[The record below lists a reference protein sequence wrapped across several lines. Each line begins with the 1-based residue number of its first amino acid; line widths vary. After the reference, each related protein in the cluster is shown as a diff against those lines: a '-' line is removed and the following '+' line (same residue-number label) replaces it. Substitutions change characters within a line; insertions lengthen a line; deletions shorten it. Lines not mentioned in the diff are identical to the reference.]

1 MRWRVDRATALQ
13 ALSRDV
19 KHADE
24 IRYAPFDRRL
34 ARRMLAFLVPYRKA
48 MAAALLLLLVLA
60 GIQALQPYLI
70 KVAIDRHIA
79 VGDAR
84 GLLVVAVLYFG
95 LLVLDLVLGFF
106 QTWLTAWI
114 GQRAMHDLRER
125 LFDHLQRLPVPFF
138 DRQAVGRL
146 VTRVTSDVEVLNDLF
161 SSGVIA
167 VLSDLFML
175 VAIAVTMFLVDPR
188 LALVTLAV
196 VPLILVVSLFFRI
209 RMRSVYREIRM
220 WVARMNAYLQE
231 HVTGLDVVQLFRQ
244 ERRSALE
251 FGALNRGHR
260 DAQVRSILYYALFY
274 PIVEV
279 LGALSIAL
287 VIWYGGGEILQGALT
302 FGSLV
307 AFIQYGEKFFAPIRD
322 LAEKYNLLQA
332 AMASGERLVDLLD
345 EPLPEP
351 APSVRRADRLPEPA
365 GEVRFEDVWFR
376 YNPEAWILEGVTFR
390 IEPGSRVAL
399 VGPTGSGKTT
409 CASLL
414 AGFYQVTRGRI
425 LLDGVDIRE
434 YPPEEL
440 RRRVGLVLQDPFL
453 FSRTVGEN
461 VDLDEA
467 AIGQARLEA
476 AIKAVGADRFVAGLP
491 GGLDARVGER
501 GRTLST
507 GQKQLVSLARALA
520 FDPPVLILDEA
531 TSSVDSESEALI
543 EDAIRTLL
551 AGRTSLVIAHRLSTV
566 RSADRIVVLHH
577 GEVREQG
584 THEELRAAGG
594 LYALLYEL
602 QFVERA
608 GMIESGAERP

>member
-1 MRWRVDRATALQ
+1 M
-13 ALSRDV
+13 

-24 IRYAPFDRRL
+24 VRYAPFDRRL

-60 GIQALQPYLI
+60 GIQALQPYLV
-70 KVAIDRHIA
+70 KVAIDSHIA

-84 GLLVVAVLYFG
+84 GLLGVAALYFG
-95 LLVLDLVLGFF
+95 LLVLDLVLGFL

-114 GQRAMHDLRER
+114 GQHAMHDLRER
-125 LFDHLQRLPVPFF
+125 LFDHLQRLPIPFF

-244 ERRSALE
+244 ESRSARE

-274 PIVEV
+274 PIVEI

-287 VIWYGGGEILQGALT
+287 VVWYGGGEILQGALT

-351 APSVRRADRLPEPA
+351 AASVRPADRLPEPA

-376 YNPEAWILEGVTFR
+376 YNPEPWILKGVSFQV
-390 IEPGSRVAL
+390 EPGSRVAL

-425 LLDGVDIRE
+425 LLDGMDVRE
-434 YPPEEL
+434 YPLEEL
-440 RRRVGLVLQDPFL
+440 RKRIGLVLQDPFL

-467 AIGQARLEA
+467 AIGQGRLEA
-476 AIKAVGADRFVAGLP
+476 AVKAVGAERFVAALP

-520 FDPPVLILDEA
+520 FDPPVLVLDEA

-594 LYALLYEL
+594 LYARLYEL

-608 GMIESGAERP
+608 GMVESGAERP

>member
-1 MRWRVDRATALQ
+1 MN
-13 ALSRDV
+13 
-19 KHADE
+19 HADE

-48 MAAALLLLLVLA
+48 MSVALLLLLVLA

-84 GLLVVAVLYFG
+84 GLLGVAALYFG
-95 LLVLDLVLGFF
+95 LLVLDLALGLL

-138 DRQAVGRL
+138 DRQAMGRL

-175 VAIAVTMFLVDPR
+175 VAVAVTMFLVDPR

-196 VPLILVVSLFFRI
+196 VPVILVVSLFFRI

-244 ERRSALE
+244 EGRSARE

-302 FGSLV
+302 FGALV

-351 APSVRRADRLPEPA
+351 RASVRPADRLPEPA

-376 YNPEAWILEGVTFR
+376 YAAEPWILKGVTFR

-399 VGPTGSGKTT
+399 VGSTGSGKTT

-414 AGFYQVTRGRI
+414 ARFYEVTRGRI
-425 LLDGVDIRE
+425 LLDGVDLRD

-440 RRRVGLVLQDPFL
+440 RKRVGLVLQDPFL
-453 FSRTVGEN
+453 FSRTVAEN

-467 AIGQARLEA
+467 AIGRDRLDA
-476 AIKAVGADRFVAGLP
+476 AIVAVGAGGFVAALP
-491 GGLDARVGER
+491 GGVGARVGER

-507 GQKQLVSLARALA
+507 GQKQLLSLARALA
-520 FDPPVLILDEA
+520 YDPPVLVLDEA

-543 EDAIRTLL
+543 EEAVRTLL
-551 AGRTSLVIAHRLSTV
+551 ADRTSLVIAHRLSTV
-566 RSADRIVVLHH
+566 RTADRIVVLHH
-577 GEVREQG
+577 GQVREQG
-584 THEELRAAGG
+584 THAELRAAGG
-594 LYALLYEL
+594 LYARLYEL
-602 QFVERA
+602 QLVERA
-608 GMIESGAERP
+608 GATESVAATS

>member
-1 MRWRVDRATALQ
+1 MPAHV
-13 ALSRDV
+13 
-19 KHADE
+19 DE

-34 ARRMLAFLVPYRKA
+34 AGRMLAFLVPYRKP
-48 MAAALLLLLVLA
+48 MAGALFLLIVLA
-60 GIQALQPYLI
+60 GSQALQPYLI
-70 KVAIDRHIA
+70 KIAIDRHIA
-79 VGDAR
+79 VGDSQ
-84 GLLVVAVLYFG
+84 GLLLVAALYFG
-95 LLVLDLVLGFF
+95 LLLLDLGLGYL
-106 QTWLTAWI
+106 QTWVTAWI

-138 DRQAVGRL
+138 DRQAVGRI
-146 VTRVTSDVEVLNDLF
+146 VTRVTSDVEVLNELF

-167 VLSDLFML
+167 VLSDVFML
-175 VAIAVTMFLVDPR
+175 TAIAVTMFLVDPR

-196 VPLILVVSLFFRI
+196 VPLILVVSLYFRI

-244 ERRSALE
+244 ERRSARA
-251 FGALNRGHR
+251 FGDLNRGHR
-260 DAQVRSILYYALFY
+260 DAQIRSIVYYSLFY

-287 VIWYGGGEILQGALT
+287 VIWYGGGEILRGALT

-345 EPLPEP
+345 EPVPEAP
-351 APSVRRADRLPEPA
+351 AAVRPADRLPAPA
-365 GEVRFEDVWFR
+365 GDVRFEDVWFR
-376 YNPEAWILEGVTFR
+376 YGSGPWILKGVTFR
-390 IEPGSRVAL
+390 IEPGSRIAL
-399 VGPTGSGKTT
+399 VGATGSGKTT

-414 AGFYQVTRGRI
+414 ARFYEVTRGRI
-425 LLDGVDIRE
+425 LLDGLDLRE
-434 YPPEEL
+434 YPIDEL
-440 RRRVGLVLQDPFL
+440 RRRVGLVVQDPFL
-453 FSRTVGEN
+453 FSRTIGEN
-461 VDLDEA
+461 VDLDEP
-467 AIGQARLEA
+467 AIGRDRRA
-476 AIKAVGADRFVAGLP
+476 AALRAVGAERFVAALP
-491 GGLDARVGER
+491 EGMDARVGER

-520 FDPPVLILDEA
+520 FDHPLLILDEA

-543 EDAIRTLL
+543 EEAIRTLL

-584 THEELRAAGG
+584 THEELRAADG
-594 LYALLYEL
+594 LYARLYEL
-602 QFVERA
+602 QLVERA
-608 GMIESGAERP
+608 GMTESRAEVS

>member
-1 MRWRVDRATALQ
+1 MN
-13 ALSRDV
+13 
-19 KHADE
+19 HADE

-48 MAAALLLLLVLA
+48 MSVALLLLLVLA

-84 GLLVVAVLYFG
+84 GLLGVAALYFG
-95 LLVLDLVLGFF
+95 LLVLDLALGFL

-138 DRQAVGRL
+138 DRQAMGRL

-175 VAIAVTMFLVDPR
+175 VAVAVTMFLVDPR

-196 VPLILVVSLFFRI
+196 VPVILVVSLFFRI

-244 ERRSALE
+244 EGRSARE

-302 FGSLV
+302 FGALV

-351 APSVRRADRLPEPA
+351 RASVRPADRLPEPA

-376 YNPEAWILEGVTFR
+376 YAAEPWILKGVTFR

-399 VGPTGSGKTT
+399 VGSTGSGKTT

-414 AGFYQVTRGRI
+414 ARFYEVTRGRI
-425 LLDGVDIRE
+425 LLDGVDLRD

-440 RRRVGLVLQDPFL
+440 RKRVGLVLQDPFL
-453 FSRTVGEN
+453 FSRTVAEN

-467 AIGQARLEA
+467 AIGRDRLDA
-476 AIKAVGADRFVAGLP
+476 AIGAIGAGGFVAALP
-491 GGLDARVGER
+491 GGVCARVGER

-507 GQKQLVSLARALA
+507 GQKQLLSLARALA
-520 FDPPVLILDEA
+520 YDPPVLVLDEA

-543 EDAIRTLL
+543 EEAVRTLL
-551 AGRTSLVIAHRLSTV
+551 ADRTSLVIAHRLSTV
-566 RSADRIVVLHH
+566 RTADRIVVLHH
-577 GEVREQG
+577 GQVREQG
-584 THEELRAAGG
+584 THAELRAAGG
-594 LYALLYEL
+594 LYARLYEL
-602 QFVERA
+602 QLVERA
-608 GMIESGAERP
+608 GATESVAATS

>member
-1 MRWRVDRATALQ
+1 
-13 ALSRDV
+13 V

-34 ARRMLAFLVPYRKA
+34 AGRMLAFLIPYRKA

-79 VGDAR
+79 VGDAG
-84 GLLVVAVLYFG
+84 GLLGVVALYFG
-95 LLVLDLVLGFF
+95 LLVLDLALGFL

-125 LFDHLQRLPVPFF
+125 LFDHVQRLPIPFF
-138 DRQAVGRL
+138 DRQAMGRL

-161 SSGVIA
+161 SSGVVA

-175 VAIAVTMFLVDPR
+175 VAVAVTMFLVDPR

-244 ERRSALE
+244 ERRSARE

-351 APSVRRADRLPEPA
+351 AASVRPVDRLPEPA

-376 YNPEAWILEGVTFR
+376 YTPEPWILKGVTFR
-390 IEPGSRVAL
+390 VEPGSRVAL
-399 VGPTGSGKTT
+399 VGSTGSGKTT

-414 AGFYQVTRGRI
+414 ARFYEVTRGRI
-425 LLDGVDIRE
+425 LLDGVDLRD
-434 YPPEEL
+434 YPLEEL
-440 RRRVGLVLQDPFL
+440 RKRVGLVLQDPFL

-461 VDLDEA
+461 VDLDQA
-467 AIGQARLEA
+467 VIGRDRLEA
-476 AIKAVGADRFVAGLP
+476 AIRAVGAERFVAALP
-491 GGLDARVGER
+491 AGLDARVGER

-520 FDPPVLILDEA
+520 FDPPVLVLDEA

-551 AGRTSLVIAHRLSTV
+551 ADRTSLVIAHRLSTV

-584 THEELRAAGG
+584 THQELRAAGG
-594 LYALLYEL
+594 LYARLYEL
-602 QFVERA
+602 QLVERA
-608 GMIESGAERP
+608 GMIESGVETS

>member
-1 MRWRVDRATALQ
+1 M
-13 ALSRDV
+13 

-48 MAAALLLLLVLA
+48 MVAALLLLLVLA
-60 GIQALQPYLI
+60 GIQALQPYLV

-84 GLLVVAVLYFG
+84 GLLAVAALYFG

-114 GQRAMHDLRER
+114 GQRAMHDLREQ

-175 VAIAVTMFLVDPR
+175 VAIAVTMFFVDPR

-196 VPLILVVSLFFRI
+196 VPLILVVSLYFRI

-287 VIWYGGGEILQGALT
+287 VIWYGGGAILQGALT

-351 APSVRRADRLPEPA
+351 ATYVRRADSLPEPA
-365 GEVRFEDVWFR
+365 GEVRFEEVWFR
-376 YNPEAWILEGVTFR
+376 YNPEAWILKGVTFR

-425 LLDGVDIRE
+425 LLDGVDVLE

-467 AIGQARLEA
+467 AIGQGRLEA
-476 AIKAVGADRFVAGLP
+476 AIKTVGAERFVAALP

-520 FDPPVLILDEA
+520 FDPPVLVLDEA

-594 LYALLYEL
+594 LYARLYEL
-602 QFVERA
+602 QFIERA
-608 GMIESGAERP
+608 GMVESGAER

>member
-1 MRWRVDRATALQ
+1 M
-13 ALSRDV
+13 

-34 ARRMLAFLVPYRKA
+34 AGRMLAFLAPYRKA
-48 MAAALLLLLVLA
+48 MAAALFLLVVLA
-60 GIQALQPYLI
+60 GIQALQPYLV

-79 VGDAR
+79 VGDAG
-84 GLLVVAVLYFG
+84 GLLGVAALYFG
-95 LLVLDLVLGFF
+95 LLVLDLALGFL

-114 GQRAMHDLRER
+114 GQQAMHDLRER

-138 DRQAVGRL
+138 DRQAMGRL

-161 SSGVIA
+161 SSGVVA
-167 VLSDLFML
+167 VLSDLLML
-175 VAIAVTMFLVDPR
+175 VAVAVTMFLVDPR

-244 ERRSALE
+244 ERRSARE

-279 LGALSIAL
+279 LGAISIAL
-287 VIWYGGGEILQGALT
+287 VIWYGGGEIMRGALT

-332 AMASGERLVDLLD
+332 AMASAERLVDLLD

-351 APSVRRADRLPEPA
+351 AATVRPADRLPEPA
-365 GEVRFEDVWFR
+365 GEVLFEDVWFR
-376 YNPEAWILEGVTFR
+376 YAAEPWILKGVTFR
-390 IEPGSRVAL
+390 VEPGSRVAL
-399 VGPTGSGKTT
+399 VGATGSGKTT

-414 AGFYQVTRGRI
+414 ARFYEVTRGRI
-425 LLDGVDIRE
+425 LLDGLDLRD
-434 YPPEEL
+434 YPLEEL
-440 RRRVGLVLQDPFL
+440 RKRVGLVLQDPFL
-453 FSRTVGEN
+453 FSRSVGEN
-461 VDLDEA
+461 VDLDEST
-467 AIGQARLEA
+467 IDRARVEA
-476 AIKAVGADRFVAGLP
+476 AIRAVGAERFVAALPDGL
-491 GGLDARVGER
+491 GARVGER

-507 GQKQLVSLARALA
+507 GQRQLVSLARALA
-520 FDPPVLILDEA
+520 FDPPVLVLDEA

-543 EDAIRTLL
+543 EEAVRTLL
-551 AGRTSLVIAHRLSTV
+551 ADRTSLVIAHRLSTV
-566 RSADRIVVLHH
+566 RSAGRIVVLHH

-594 LYALLYEL
+594 LYARLYEL
-602 QFVERA
+602 QLVERT
-608 GMIESGAERP
+608 GMIETGMEAS

>member
-1 MRWRVDRATALQ
+1 M
-13 ALSRDV
+13 

-34 ARRMLAFLVPYRKA
+34 AGRMLAFLAPYRKA
-48 MAAALLLLLVLA
+48 MAAALFLLVVLA
-60 GIQALQPYLI
+60 GIQALQPYLV

-79 VGDAR
+79 VGDAG
-84 GLLVVAVLYFG
+84 GLLGVAALYFG
-95 LLVLDLVLGFF
+95 LLVLDLALGFL

-114 GQRAMHDLRER
+114 GQQTMHDLRER

-138 DRQAVGRL
+138 DRQAMGRL

-161 SSGVIA
+161 SSGVVA
-167 VLSDLFML
+167 VLSDLLML
-175 VAIAVTMFLVDPR
+175 VAVAVTMFLVDPR

-244 ERRSALE
+244 ERRSARE

-279 LGALSIAL
+279 LGAISIAL
-287 VIWYGGGEILQGALT
+287 VIWYGGGEILRGALT

-332 AMASGERLVDLLD
+332 AMASAERLVDLLD

-351 APSVRRADRLPEPA
+351 AATVRPADRLPEPA
-365 GEVRFEDVWFR
+365 GEVLFEDVWFR
-376 YNPEAWILEGVTFR
+376 YAAEPWILKGVTFR
-390 IEPGSRVAL
+390 VEPGSRVAL
-399 VGPTGSGKTT
+399 VGATGSGKTT

-414 AGFYQVTRGRI
+414 ARFYEVTRGRI
-425 LLDGVDIRE
+425 LLDGVDLRD
-434 YPPEEL
+434 YPLEEL
-440 RRRVGLVLQDPFL
+440 RKRVGLVLQDPFL
-453 FSRTVGEN
+453 FSRSVGEN
-461 VDLDEA
+461 VDLDESM
-467 AIGQARLEA
+467 IDRARVEA
-476 AIKAVGADRFVAGLP
+476 AIRAVGAERFVAALPDGL
-491 GGLDARVGER
+491 GARVGER

-507 GQKQLVSLARALA
+507 GQRQLVSLARALA
-520 FDPPVLILDEA
+520 FDPPVLVLDEA

-543 EDAIRTLL
+543 EEAVRTLL
-551 AGRTSLVIAHRLSTV
+551 ADRTSLVIAHRLSTV
-566 RSADRIVVLHH
+566 RSAGWIVVLHH

-594 LYALLYEL
+594 LYARLYEL
-602 QFVERA
+602 QLVERT
-608 GMIESGAERP
+608 GMIETGMEAS

>member
-1 MRWRVDRATALQ
+1 LTP
-13 ALSRDV
+13 
-19 KHADE
+19 HTDE

-34 ARRMLAFLVPYRKA
+34 ARRMLTFLAPYRKA
-48 MAAALLLLLVLA
+48 MAAALFLLLLLA
-60 GIQALQPYLI
+60 GIQALQPYLV

-84 GLLVVAVLYFG
+84 GLLGVTALYSG
-95 LLVLDLVLGFF
+95 LLVLDFALGFL

-114 GQRAMHDLRER
+114 GQQAMHDLRER

-167 VLSDLFML
+167 VLSDVFML
-175 VAIAVTMFLVDPR
+175 AAVAVTMFLVDAR

-196 VPLILVVSLFFRI
+196 IPFILVVSLFFRI
-209 RMRSVYREIRM
+209 RMRTVYREIRM

-244 ERRSALE
+244 ERRSADE
-251 FGALNRGHR
+251 FGTLNRGHR

-351 APSVRRADRLPEPA
+351 VASIRTAERLPEAA

-376 YNPEAWILEGVTFR
+376 YTPATWVLKGVTFR
-390 IEPGSRVAL
+390 VDPGSRVAL
-399 VGPTGSGKTT
+399 VGPTGSGKTS

-414 AGFYQVTRGRI
+414 ARFYEATRGRI
-425 LLDGVDIRE
+425 LLDGLDVRE
-434 YPPEEL
+434 YPIAEL
-440 RRRVGLVLQDPFL
+440 RKRIGLVLQDPFL
-453 FSRTVGEN
+453 FSRTVAEN
-461 VDLDEA
+461 VGLDEPEIDGVRLAA
-467 AIGQARLEA
+467 AIT
-476 AIKAVGADRFVAGLP
+476 AVGAERFVAALP
-491 GGLDARVGER
+491 AGLDTPVGER

-551 AGRTSLVIAHRLSTV
+551 VGRTSLVIAHRLSTV

-584 THEELRAAGG
+584 RHEELRTAGG
-594 LYALLYEL
+594 LYARLYEL
-602 QFVERA
+602 QFVDRS
-608 GMIESGAERP
+608 GMVGVETS

>member
-1 MRWRVDRATALQ
+1 MPTH
-13 ALSRDV
+13 S
-19 KHADE
+19 DE
-24 IRYAPFDRRL
+24 IRFAPFDRRL
-34 ARRMLAFLVPYRKA
+34 ARRMLAFLVPYRRA

-60 GIQALQPYLI
+60 GIQALQPYLV

-84 GLLVVAVLYFG
+84 GLLDVAALYFG
-95 LLVLDLVLGFF
+95 LLVLDLTLGFL

-125 LFDHLQRLPVPFF
+125 LFDHLQRLPIPFF

-167 VLSDLFML
+167 VLSDVFML
-175 VAIAVTMFLVDPR
+175 VAIAVTMFLIDPR

-244 ERRSALE
+244 ERRSARE

-260 DAQVRSILYYALFY
+260 DAQVRSILYYSLFY

-351 APSVRRADRLPEPA
+351 AASLRPADRLPEPA

-376 YNPEAWILEGVTFR
+376 YTREPWILKGVTFR
-390 IEPGSRVAL
+390 VEPGSRVAL

-425 LLDGVDIRE
+425 LLDDVDVRE
-434 YPPEEL
+434 YPLEEL
-440 RRRVGLVLQDPFL
+440 RKRVGLVLQDPFL

-467 AIGQARLEA
+467 AIGRDRLEA
-476 AIKAVGADRFVAGLP
+476 AVKAVGAERFVAALP

-520 FDPPVLILDEA
+520 FDPPVLVLDEA

-594 LYALLYEL
+594 LYARLYEL
-602 QFVERA
+602 QLVERA
-608 GMIESGAERP
+608 GIVESGVETS

>member
-1 MRWRVDRATALQ
+1 
-13 ALSRDV
+13 V

-34 ARRMLAFLVPYRKA
+34 AGRMLAFLVPYRKA

-60 GIQALQPYLI
+60 GIQALQPYLV

-79 VGDAR
+79 VGDAG
-84 GLLVVAVLYFG
+84 GLLGVVVLYFG
-95 LLVLDLVLGFF
+95 LLVLDLALGFC

-175 VAIAVTMFLVDPR
+175 VAVAVTMFLVDPR

-244 ERRSALE
+244 ERQSARE

-351 APSVRRADRLPEPA
+351 AASVRPADGLPKSA

-376 YNPEAWILEGVTFR
+376 YTSEPWILKGVTFR
-390 IEPGSRVAL
+390 VEPGSRVAL
-399 VGPTGSGKTT
+399 VGSTGSGKTT

-414 AGFYQVTRGRI
+414 ARFYEVTRGRI
-425 LLDGVDIRE
+425 LLDGVDLRD
-434 YPPEEL
+434 YPLEEL
-440 RRRVGLVLQDPFL
+440 RKRVGLVLQDPFL
-453 FSRTVGEN
+453 FSRTVSEN

-467 AIGQARLEA
+467 AIDRDRLEA
-476 AIKAVGADRFVAGLP
+476 AIGAVGAERFVAALP
-491 GGLDARVGER
+491 DGLDARVGER

-507 GQKQLVSLARALA
+507 GQKQLLSLARALA
-520 FDPPVLILDEA
+520 FDPPVLVLDEA

-543 EDAIRTLL
+543 EEAIRRLL
-551 AGRTSLVIAHRLSTV
+551 ADRTSLVIAHRLSTV

-584 THEELRAAGG
+584 THGELRAAGG
-594 LYALLYEL
+594 LYARLYEL
-602 QFVERA
+602 QLVERT
-608 GMIESGAERP
+608 GMIESGAETS

>member
-1 MRWRVDRATALQ
+1 MT
-13 ALSRDV
+13 
-19 KHADE
+19 HADE

-34 ARRMLAFLVPYRKA
+34 AGRMLAFLAPYRKA
-48 MAAALLLLLVLA
+48 MGAALLLLVVLA

-79 VGDAR
+79 IGDAS
-84 GLLVVAVLYFG
+84 GLLGVAALYFG
-95 LLVLDLVLGFF
+95 LLVLDLVLGFV
-106 QTWLTAWI
+106 QTWLTSWI

-138 DRQAVGRL
+138 DRQAIGRL

-175 VAIAVTMFLVDPR
+175 AAVAVTMFLVDPR
-188 LALVTLAV
+188 LALATLAV

-244 ERRSALE
+244 EGRSARE

-260 DAQVRSILYYALFY
+260 DAQVRSILYYSLFY

-287 VIWYGGGEILQGALT
+287 VIWYGGGEILRGALT

-351 APSVRRADRLPEPA
+351 AVSLRPADRLPEPA

-376 YNPEAWILEGVTFR
+376 YTPETWVLKGVAFR
-390 IEPGSRVAL
+390 VEPGSRVAL
-399 VGPTGSGKTT
+399 VGPTGSGKTS

-414 AGFYQVTRGRI
+414 ARFYEVTRGRI
-425 LLDGVDIRE
+425 LLDGVDVRE
-434 YPPEEL
+434 YPIEEL
-440 RRRVGLVLQDPFL
+440 RKRVGLVLQDPFL
-453 FSRTVGEN
+453 FSRTVAEN
-461 VDLDEA
+461 VGLDDPDL
-467 AIGQARLEA
+467 GGPRLEA
-476 AIKAVGADRFVAGLP
+476 AIGAVGAGRFVTALP
-491 GGLDARVGER
+491 GGLGTPVGER

-531 TSSVDSESEALI
+531 TSSVDSEAEALI

-566 RSADRIVVLHH
+566 RSAHRIVVLHH

-594 LYALLYEL
+594 LYARLYEL

-608 GMIESGAERP
+608 GMVESGAESS

>member
-1 MRWRVDRATALQ
+1 M
-13 ALSRDV
+13 

-34 ARRMLAFLVPYRKA
+34 AGRMLAFLAPYRKA
-48 MAAALLLLLVLA
+48 MAAALFLLIVLA
-60 GIQALQPYLI
+60 GIQALQPYLV

-79 VGDAR
+79 VGDAGGLR
-84 GLLVVAVLYFG
+84 GVAALYFG
-95 LLVLDLVLGFF
+95 LLVLDLALGFL

-114 GQRAMHDLRER
+114 GQQAMHDLRER

-138 DRQAVGRL
+138 DRQAIGRL

-161 SSGVIA
+161 SSGVVA
-167 VLSDLFML
+167 VLSDLLML
-175 VAIAVTMFLVDPR
+175 VAVAVTMFLVDPR

-244 ERRSALE
+244 ERRSARE

-279 LGALSIAL
+279 LGAISIAL
-287 VIWYGGGEILQGALT
+287 VIWYGGGEILRGALT

-332 AMASGERLVDLLD
+332 AMASAERLVDLMD

-351 APSVRRADRLPEPA
+351 AATVRPADRLPEPA
-365 GEVRFEDVWFR
+365 GEVLFEDVWFR
-376 YNPEAWILEGVTFR
+376 YAAEPWILKGVTFR
-390 IEPGSRVAL
+390 VEPGSRVAL
-399 VGPTGSGKTT
+399 VGATGSGKTT

-414 AGFYQVTRGRI
+414 ARFYEVTRGRI
-425 LLDGVDIRE
+425 LLDGVDLRD
-434 YPPEEL
+434 YPLEEL
-440 RRRVGLVLQDPFL
+440 RKRVGLVLQDPFL
-453 FSRTVGEN
+453 FSRSVGEN
-461 VDLDEA
+461 VDLDESK
-467 AIGQARLEA
+467 IDRARVEA
-476 AIKAVGADRFVAGLP
+476 AIRAVGAERFVAALPDGL
-491 GGLDARVGER
+491 GARVGER

-507 GQKQLVSLARALA
+507 GQRQLVSLARALA
-520 FDPPVLILDEA
+520 FDPPVLVLDEA

-543 EDAIRTLL
+543 EEAVRTLL
-551 AGRTSLVIAHRLSTV
+551 ADRTSLVIAHRLSTV
-566 RSADRIVVLHH
+566 RSAGRIVVLHH

-594 LYALLYEL
+594 LYARLYEL
-602 QFVERA
+602 QLVERT
-608 GMIESGAERP
+608 GMIETGMEAS